1 MPTCLFHP
9 QSAGRPLQ
17 NGLRRALQLV
27 LALSLLLSCAWAW
40 SKDRIT
46 ERSWFEDPTGQMGW
60 ADVTGQPFQP
70 YQGVLSQGYGSG
82 AIWLRLRLD
91 PDAQGGLP
99 REGDRLMLRIRPV
112 YLDNIQIFD
121 PLAKDGLIGTTG
133 DRTHP
138 RTQAD
143 DSLSFLLP
151 IARGDQPRDL
161 WLRVQTTSTRQIA
174 VQALSN
180 EDLQRRERGE
190 QIGISLYL
198 GLILLLMIWGLVHW
212 LFSKEPVI
220 GAFALKQFSAL
231 VYAVYALGYS
241 RAFWPADWA
250 AHWLDCTTSMFSV
263 LAVSA
268 AIYFHLLL
276 IREFDPHPWLARLHT
291 LLLALLPVKLLM
303 LFGLDMASQALRINM
318 LEVLLAPFLFFTSV
332 CLARGWRHPN
342 PAARPILSRVVV
354 LGFYGLLLLILLT
367 ASLTG
372 LGLSQ
377 GGELPLYLVQLHGLV
392 TAFLIMLMLQYRAY
406 VQQKQ
411 QRDTLLALERS
422 QLQARQE
429 RAVREDQEK
438 LLAML
443 AHELKT
449 PLATLQMRMDNTAP
463 GSAEMRKAMRDMN
476 AVIERCMETVQLGDR
491 QLQARIEQVNLA
503 AVTQEAA
510 AACVHPDRVHMH
522 GPTHRAVQTDRQLL
536 FIVLSNL
543 LEDACKYSAPDSP
556 IDVRFHTD
564 NRQARLEISNWPGA
578 AGWPEP
584 AQLFDKYH
592 RGTLARRQAGTGLG
606 LYLARNLMQVVGGS
620 IVYQPD
626 DQRIRFVLTLPTASA
641 QT

>member
-198 GLILLLMIWGLVHW
+198 GLILLLMIWGLVH
-212 LFSKEPVI
+212 
-220 GAFALKQFSAL
+220 
-231 VYAVYALGYS
+231 
-241 RAFWPADWA
+241 
-250 AHWLDCTTSMFSV
+250 
-263 LAVSA
+263 
-268 AIYFHLLL
+268 
-276 IREFDPHPWLARLHT
+276 
-291 LLLALLPVKLLM
+291 
-303 LFGLDMASQALRINM
+303 
-318 LEVLLAPFLFFTSV
+318 
-332 CLARGWRHPN
+332 
-342 PAARPILSRVVV
+342 
-354 LGFYGLLLLILLT
+354 
-367 ASLTG
+367 
-372 LGLSQ
+372 
-377 GGELPLYLVQLHGLV
+377 
-392 TAFLIMLMLQYRAY
+392 
-406 VQQKQ
+406 
-411 QRDTLLALERS
+411 
-422 QLQARQE
+422 
-429 RAVREDQEK
+429 
-438 LLAML
+438 
-443 AHELKT
+443 
-449 PLATLQMRMDNTAP
+449 
-463 GSAEMRKAMRDMN
+463 
-476 AVIERCMETVQLGDR
+476 
-491 QLQARIEQVNLA
+491 
-503 AVTQEAA
+503 
-510 AACVHPDRVHMH
+510 
-522 GPTHRAVQTDRQLL
+522 
-536 FIVLSNL
+536 
-543 LEDACKYSAPDSP
+543 
-556 IDVRFHTD
+556 
-564 NRQARLEISNWPGA
+564 
-578 AGWPEP
+578 
-584 AQLFDKYH
+584 
-592 RGTLARRQAGTGLG
+592 
-606 LYLARNLMQVVGGS
+606 
-620 IVYQPD
+620 
-626 DQRIRFVLTLPTASA
+626 
-641 QT
+641 